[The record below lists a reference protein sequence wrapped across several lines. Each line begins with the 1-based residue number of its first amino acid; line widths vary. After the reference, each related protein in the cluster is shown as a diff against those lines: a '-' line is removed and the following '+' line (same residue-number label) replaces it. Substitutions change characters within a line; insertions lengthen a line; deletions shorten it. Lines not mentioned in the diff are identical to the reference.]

1 MSESKET
8 VSQIKETLR
17 ADMGRVLADLDLLVQ
32 AVADRASEK
41 VAAVRGR
48 IDENLKRG
56 LDRLAQI
63 DATLSDKATQRA
75 KDALQV
81 TSEAARR
88 AVEASK
94 AAIDAADLAAQ
105 HAADS
110 GIGAAQRAAEATR
123 QTAHQAVAATK
134 DAATRAVH
142 AIQELARTL

>member
-1 MSESKET
+1 MSEFKET

-17 ADMGRVLADLDLLVQ
+17 ADMGRLLADLDLLVQ
-32 AVADRASEK
+32 AVGDRASEK
-41 VAAVRGR
+41 AAAVRGR

-63 DATLSDKATQRA
+63 DATFSDKATQRA

-81 TSEAARR
+81 TSDAAGR

-105 HAADS
+105 HAAES
-110 GIGAAQRAAEATR
+110 GKEAAQHAA
-123 QTAHQAVAATK
+123 TAARDAVRKAVAATREAADK
-134 DAATRAVH
+134 ALDA
-142 AIQELARTL
+142 IKNWG

>member
-1 MSESKET
+1 MSEPKET
-8 VSQIKETLR
+8 VSRIKETLR

-56 LDRLAQI
+56 LDRLAQV

-75 KDALQV
+75 KDALQA
-81 TSEAARR
+81 TSEAAGR

-105 HAADS
+105 HVGES
-110 GIGAAQRAAEATR
+110 GKEAAQHAARATR
-123 QTAHQAVAATK
+123 DAVQKAVAATREAADK
-134 DAATRAVH
+134 VLDAMKTWV
-142 AIQELARTL
+142 

>member
-8 VSQIKETLR
+8 VPQIKETLR

-41 VAAVRGR
+41 VTAVRGR

-56 LDRLAQI
+56 MGRLAQI

-75 KDALQV
+75 KDALQA
-81 TSEAARR
+81 TSEAAGR
-88 AVEASK
+88 AVGASK

-105 HAADS
+105 HVAES
-110 GIGAAQRAAEATR
+110 GKEAAQHAA
-123 QTAHQAVAATK
+123 TAARDAVQKAVAATREAADK
-134 DAATRAVH
+134 VLDAMKTWV
-142 AIQELARTL
+142 